1 MSIHSKTIQLT
12 YHSKLLYSKWILSQL
27 FVDFILYFWALVVP
41 VFAPFDPIGTI
52 LIKKSFCCLGLR
64 LVSMKFSFIA
74 CLILF
79 WLFSHALKSMLT
91 GAVWPDSWLI
101 FLIIWPFTTVKIEW
115 LHKNIRVEK
124 FAKYYLN
131 EPSHNCQI
139 ILTFCQSGEISPN
152 FVILYYWTRRK
163 FK

>member
-1 MSIHSKTIQLT
+1 MNHNKINNWLLLFL
-12 YHSKLLYSKWILSQL
+12 KLIFGFGNYKPVLYVLCWSWRGFCYCIIAYKG
-27 FVDFILYFWALVVP
+27 VDFILYFWALVVP

-64 LVSMKFSFIA
+64 LVPMKFSFIA

-131 EPSHNCQI
+131 EP
-139 ILTFCQSGEISPN
+139 
-152 FVILYYWTRRK
+152 
-163 FK
+163 